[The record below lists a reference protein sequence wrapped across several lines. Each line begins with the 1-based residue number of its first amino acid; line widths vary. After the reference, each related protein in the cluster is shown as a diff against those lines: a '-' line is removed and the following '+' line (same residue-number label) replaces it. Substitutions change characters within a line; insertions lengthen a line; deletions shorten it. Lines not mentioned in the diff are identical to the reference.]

1 MIKELISKI
10 EKANDSY
17 RIGKPIMSDIQYD
30 ILIDELLALDPDNE
44 LLNKVGHKV
53 GDESRKTKLPI
64 TMASLNKCKTIQ
76 EIKDWI
82 RLKSISKDELVIITP
97 KFDGLSLC
105 VDERDFIA
113 ITRGDGEFGQKSDEH
128 YSFIKNHLYDM
139 SGDIGFDPFGPL
151 HFDYTYGE
159 VMMPKNKFLESY
171 SNDFANP
178 RNLVAGLLNS
188 KTVDSSL
195 KSSLSDC
202 NYIKY
207 GGVLNAKS
215 KSLFITKKQIIDV
228 LNDGQTEKI
237 KYHICKVSDL
247 TEKLLIDLFHKLS
260 PDYEIDGV
268 VIELNSLTLQEQLG
282 RETSS
287 DNPCWARAFKHASF
301 EQSAESE
308 VIGLSWNISKQGY
321 LKPILHINP
330 IRLDG
335 VTVSNVTGNNA
346 RFVKDMGLGIGAVVR
361 VKRSGMVIPLIV
373 DVVKTVPFVMP
384 SVPDIDWNENG
395 VELVTLTETDEER
408 FKQSVSFF
416 KILEVDN
423 VGEGVV
429 RQLWDAGF
437 DSIKSILELTPDK
450 LHKLEGFGKRKAS
463 IVYNNIQSKIKDVEL
478 SKLQHATGIFNGLGS
493 KKLVLLEQFD
503 TKPTLEEVMAIE
515 GFAETSAQFYL
526 DGYDDFFELAKE
538 LPITIKKKVEVEPS
552 GDDLDGM
559 VFVFTGVRRSD
570 LTSIIES
577 RGGKESS
584 SVSRNTTYLVMKS
597 IGSGS
602 SKEKKAI
609 DLGVKVI
616 TVEQLEKILG

>member
-17 RIGKPIMSDIQYD
+17 RIGKPIMSDTQYD

-44 LLNKVGHKV
+44 LLNKVGHVV

-82 RLKSISKDELVIITP
+82 RLKGIPKDELVIITP

-105 VDERDFIA
+105 VDERDNIA

-128 YSFIKNHLYDM
+128 YRYIKNHLYDV
-139 SGDIGFDPFGPL
+139 DINTYDTFGPL
-151 HFDYTYGE
+151 YFDYTYGE
-159 VMMPKNKFLESY
+159 VMMPKKKFLDSY

-195 KSSLSDC
+195 KSSLGDC

-207 GGVLNAKS
+207 GAILHPTKNVVFNTKQEILDELN
-215 KSLFITKKQIIDV
+215 V
-228 LNDGQTEKI
+228 GQNEKI
-237 KYHICKVSDL
+237 NYHICKVSDL

-308 VIGLSWNISKQGY
+308 VIGISWNISKQGY

-346 RFVKDMGLGIGAVVR
+346 RFVKDMGLGIGAVVK

-373 DVVKTVPFVMP
+373 DVIKTVPFVMP
-384 SVPDIDWNENG
+384 NVPDIDWNDNG

-408 FKQSVSFF
+408 FKQAVSFF

-450 LHKLEGFGKRKAS
+450 LYKLEGFGKRKAS

-503 TKPTLEEVMAIE
+503 TKPTLEEVMSIE

-526 DGYDDFFELAKE
+526 DGYDEFFKLSKE
-538 LPITIKKKVEVEPS
+538 LPITVKKKVETIKS
-552 GDDLDGM
+552 GNDLDGM

-570 LTSIIES
+570 LEQTILSKGGSIGS
-577 RGGKESS
+577 G
-584 SVSRNTTYLVMKS
+584 VSKNTTHLVMKS
-597 IGSGS
+597 VGSGS

-609 DLGVKVI
+609 DLGVKII
-616 TVEQLEKILG
+616 TVEQLENLLK